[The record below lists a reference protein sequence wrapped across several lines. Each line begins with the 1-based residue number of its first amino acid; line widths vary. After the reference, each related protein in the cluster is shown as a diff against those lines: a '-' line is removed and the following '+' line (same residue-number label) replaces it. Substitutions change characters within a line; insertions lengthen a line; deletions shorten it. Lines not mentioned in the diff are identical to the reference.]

1 MIKKIITLLL
11 CVAMLLSVACLA
23 GCDDEKGDNNGG
35 GNGGAS
41 ATNEDDFFLD
51 VPSELRG
58 STVQFATWIDHTATD
73 TAICLQG
80 FEEDTGMDIELV
92 QVNESDYIQK
102 VTALIAADQSPDV
115 IVENGDFP
123 KTLNILMPLE
133 VETSGLDVKDPFW
146 NQGIVERFTIG
157 DHSYLVNGANS
168 SWDIVG
174 AMTYYNKTI
183 LEENGITSPA
193 ELMEQNN
200 WNVDS
205 MWTLMEQIK
214 GACGFSRPG
223 TSITFEDWLAAYGG
237 AQIRWDT
244 KTDKFVT
251 SIKEENTKKAIDYMM
266 RAQDAGLA
274 RIIENH
280 DDDIAKGNIALQIC
294 GAYGLRKSPGWF
306 YTMDVDDLGFA
317 PLPKINK
324 DDADY
329 PYTAHIRAYG
339 LCKGAKNPK
348 GGAFFLRYFLN
359 EDHYD
364 VNQIFK
370 NEDAKKMYM
379 ELRQKQDPERI
390 FVTVGVVNVS
400 DPSGSSVSMVRDLI
414 NGTSAQVSVNLEKA
428 YNTCVSYV
436 DAANKIVEDV
446 IAEQ

>member
-1 MIKKIITLLL
+1 MTKRIITLLL

-23 GCDDEKGDNNGG
+23 GCGDEKGGNNGAN
-35 GNGGAS
+35 NGIS
-41 ATNEDDFFLD
+41 AADEEEFFLD

-58 STVQFATWIDHTATD
+58 STVQFATWIDHTKTD
-73 TAICLQG
+73 TAICLAG
-80 FEEDTGMDIELV
+80 FEEATGIKAELV

-115 IVENGDFP
+115 VVENGSFP
-123 KTLNILMPLE
+123 KTLNLLMPLE
-133 VETSGLDVKDPFW
+133 VETTGLDVKDPFW
-146 NQGIVERFTIG
+146 NQGTVERFTIG
-157 DHSYLVNGANS
+157 DYSYLVNGVNS
-168 SWDIVG
+168 SWDMAG
-174 AMTYYNKTI
+174 AMTYFNKTI

-193 ELMEQNN
+193 ELVEQNN

-223 TSITFEDWLAAYGG
+223 TSITFEDWVNMYGG
-237 AQIRWDT
+237 AQIRWDP
-244 KTDKFVT
+244 KTDKFVN
-251 SIKEENTKKAIDYMM
+251 SLKEENTKKAIDYMM

-274 RIIENH
+274 RIIANH
-280 DDDIAKGNIALQIC
+280 DDDISKGNIALQIC

-317 PLPKINK
+317 PLPKVNK

-329 PYTAHIRAYG
+329 PYNSSIRAYG
-339 LCKGAKNPK
+339 LCKGCKNPK
-348 GGAFFLRYFLN
+348 GGAYFLRYFLN

-370 NEDAKKMYM
+370 NEEAKKMYM
-379 ELRQKQDPERI
+379 ELREKQNYDKI
-390 FVTVGVVNVS
+390 FLTWGVVRVS
-400 DPSGSSVSMVRDLI
+400 EPTGDSLTMVNPLI
-414 NGTSAQVSVNLEKA
+414 KGTSAQVSVNLEKA
-428 YNTCVSYV
+428 FNSCESYV
-436 DAANKIVEDV
+436 AAANKIIEDV

>member
-11 CVAMLLSVACLA
+11 CVAMLLSVAMLA
-23 GCDDEKGDNNGG
+23 GCG
-35 GNGGAS
+35 GNGEGGKGSNKGGNAS
-41 ATNEDDFFLD
+41 NEEEFFLD

-58 STVQFATWIDHTATD
+58 TTVQFATWIDHTQTD

-80 FEEDTGMDIELV
+80 FEETTGMKAELV
-92 QVNESDYIQK
+92 AVNESDYIQK

-115 IVENGDFP
+115 IVENGSFP
-123 KTLNILMPLE
+123 KTLNLLMPLE
-133 VETSGLDVKDPFW
+133 VETTGLDVKDPFW
-146 NQGIVERFTIG
+146 NQGVVERFTIG
-157 DHSYLVNGANS
+157 DYCYLVNGANS

-174 AMTYYNKTI
+174 AMTYFNRTI
-183 LEENGITSPA
+183 LEENGIATPHD
-193 ELMEQNN
+193 LMEQNN

-214 GACGFSRPG
+214 GSCGFSRPG
-223 TSITFEDWLAAYGG
+223 TSITFDDWLSTYGG

-244 KTDKFVT
+244 TTDKFVN
-251 SIKEENTKKAIDYMM
+251 SLKEDNTKAAIEYMM

-274 RIIENH
+274 KIIANH
-280 DDDIAKGNIALQIC
+280 DDDITKGAIALEIC

-329 PYTAHIRAYG
+329 PYNAFMRAYG

-348 GGAFFLRYFLN
+348 GGAYFLRYFLN

-364 VNQIFK
+364 INQIFK
-370 NEDAKKMYM
+370 NEDAKAMYM
-379 ELRQKQDPERI
+379 ELREKQDPSRI
-390 FVTVGVVNVS
+390 AVTIGVVRVTEATGDS
-400 DPSGSSVSMVRDLI
+400 LTMVNPLI
-414 NGTSAQVSVNLEKA
+414 KGTSAQISVNLEKA
-428 YNTCVSYV
+428 NNTCDAYIA
-436 DAANKIVEDV
+436 AANKIIDDV

>member
-1 MIKKIITLLL
+1 MLKKIITLLL

-23 GCDDEKGDNNGG
+23 GCGDKDGG
-35 GNGGAS
+35 GKVDGSSNTN
-41 ATNEDDFFLD
+41 ATNEEDFFLD

-58 STVQFATWIDHTATD
+58 TTVQFATWIDHTATD

-80 FEEDTGMDIELV
+80 FEEATGMKAELV
-92 QVNESDYIQK
+92 AVNESDYIQK
-102 VTALIAADQSPDV
+102 VTSLIASDQAPDV
-115 IVENGDFP
+115 IVENGSFP

-133 VETSGLDVKDPFW
+133 VETTGMDVKDPFW

-157 DHSYLVNGANS
+157 DYPYLVNSVKS

-183 LEENGITSPA
+183 LEENGITTPH

-214 GACGFSRPG
+214 GACGFTRPG
-223 TSITFEDWLAAYGG
+223 ASITFEDWLGAYGG
-237 AQIRWDT
+237 AQVRWDT

-251 SIKEENTKKAIDYMM
+251 GLKEEKTKAAIEYMM

-274 RIIENH
+274 KIIENH
-280 DDDIAKGNIALQIC
+280 DDDIAKGAIALEIC

-306 YTMDVDDLGFA
+306 YTMDIDDLGFA

-339 LCKGAKNPK
+339 ISKGSKNPK
-348 GGAFFLRYFLN
+348 GAAYFLRYFLN

-370 NEDAKKMYM
+370 NEEAKKMYL
-379 ELRQKQDPERI
+379 ELREKQDPERI
-390 FVTVGVVNVS
+390 FVTIGVVRVTE
-400 DPSGSSVSMVRDLI
+400 PTGSSFSMVRELI
-414 NGTSAQVSVNLEKA
+414 NGTSAQISVNLEKA
-428 YNTCVSYV
+428 YNMCESYV
-436 DAANKIVEDV
+436 DSANKIVQDV

>member
-11 CVAMLLSVACLA
+11 CVAMLLSVVCLA
-23 GCDDEKGDNNGG
+23 GCGDK
-35 GNGGAS
+35 GNGKG
-41 ATNEDDFFLD
+41 NENANNEVQSNEEEFFLE

-58 STVQFATWIDHTATD
+58 TTVQFATWIDHTATD

-80 FEEDTGMDIELV
+80 FEEATGMTAELV
-92 QVNESDYIQK
+92 AVNESDYIQK
-102 VTALIAADQSPDV
+102 VTSLIAADQSPDV
-115 IVENGDFP
+115 IVENGSFP
-123 KTLNILMPLE
+123 KTLGLLMPLE
-133 VETSGLDVKDPFW
+133 VEKTGLDVKDPFW

-157 DHSYLVNGANS
+157 DYSYLVNGANS

-223 TSITFEDWLAAYGG
+223 ASITFEDWLAAYGG

-251 SIKEENTKKAIDYMM
+251 SLKEENTKKAINYMM

-274 RIIENH
+274 KIIENH

-348 GGAFFLRYFLN
+348 GGAYFLRYFLN
-359 EDHYD
+359 EEHYNFD
-364 VNQIFK
+364 QIFK
-370 NEDAKKMYM
+370 NEDAKKMYV
-379 ELRQKQDPERI
+379 ELREKQDPSRI
-390 FVTVGVVNVS
+390 SLTEGVVRVS
-400 DPSGSSVSMVRDLI
+400 EANGNCITMVRELI
-414 NGTSAQVSVNLEKA
+414 TGTSAQVSVNLEKA
-428 YNTCVSYV
+428 FNTCESYV
-436 DAANKIVEDV
+436 AAANKIIEDV